1 MRSPWNPLL
10 LVIAYHKIRNVL
22 HTYQFV
28 QAIMN
33 AQIDRLSALLER
45 FRARAHLFHQGPL
58 CGLTQFAA
66 QPGRGFLHVLR
77 RGDLELRHP
86 PGAGLP
92 GRLRFEEPTLLFYP
106 RPIHHMFHNS
116 PVEGSD
122 FTCAALDFDGGARNP
137 VVRALPPLIALP
149 LARVA
154 GLEQALALLFAE
166 AEQVRCG
173 HRLLADRLF
182 EVVLIQLLR
191 WLIDHHQ
198 EAGIQAGLIAG
209 LSDPRLARALVALHE
224 DPGAA
229 WDLPRM
235 AEHAGMSRSA
245 FAAAFRR
252 IVGQPPA
259 DYLTDWRLS
268 LAQAQLRLGRPVKSV
283 AVELGYANAS
293 ALSRAFSARLGE
305 SPRQWLEREDAGRE
319 AEPTGQLS
327 SGEAAAGLLPS
338 PAGGRGVRGEGRS
351 V

>member
-1 MRSPWNPLL
+1 MPEP
-10 LVIAYHKIRNVL
+10 
-22 HTYQFV
+22 
-28 QAIMN
+28 
-33 AQIDRLSALLER
+33 IDRLSALLER

-86 PGAGLP
+86 PGLGLP
-92 GRLRFEEPTLLFYP
+92 GSLRFDEPTLLFYP
-106 RPIHHMFHNS
+106 RPVHHMFHN
-116 PVEGSD
+116 PPQEGSD

-149 LARVA
+149 LAHVA
-154 GLEQALALLFAE
+154 GLEQSLALLFAE
-166 AEQVRCG
+166 AGQVRCG

-224 DPGAA
+224 APGEP

-235 AEHAGMSRSA
+235 AARAGMSRSA
-245 FAAAFRR
+245 FAATFRR
-252 IVGQPPA
+252 VVGQPPA
-259 DYLTDWRLS
+259 DYLTDWRLT
-268 LAQAQLRLGRPVKSV
+268 LAQAQLRLGHPVKSV
-283 AVELGYANAS
+283 ALELGYANAS
-293 ALSRAFSARLGE
+293 ALSRAFTARLGQ
-305 SPRQWLEREDAGRE
+305 SPRQWLEREEGGNAGEE
-319 AEPTGQLS
+319 AGKLEPAD
-327 SGEAAAGLLPS
+327 AAAGLLPS
-338 PAGGRGVRGEGRS
+338 PACGRGAGGEGRS